1 MTGVVETA
9 AGAAAGSFVKLL
21 VNNLFSKKRAK
32 GSTGTVA
39 GKWHFHWKVNQPED
53 FEPKKIDD
61 LVVLRVS
68 KKGIISGTGQNPYYG
83 EYVVTGTDTA
93 FCVTLAY
100 RGKSGTADLPGIC
113 LIIKSPGES
122 KMEGVWWQY
131 GRKHS
136 ILGGTV
142 VMSPYS

>member
-1 MTGVVETA
+1 MTGIGEAAVA
-9 AGAAAGSFVKLL
+9 AGAGSLVKLL
-21 VNNLFSKKRAK
+21 ANKLFSQHGGE
-32 GSTGTVA
+32 GSKGTVA

-68 KKGIISGTGQNPYYG
+68 NKGIISGTGQNPFYG
-83 EYVVTGTDTA
+83 EYMVTGTDTPFA
-93 FCVTLAY
+93 VTLAY
-100 RGKSGTADLPGIC
+100 RGKSGTSNLPGIC

-142 VMSPYS
+142 SMSPYS